1 MEEGISMDSAATEIT
16 FDDVVEKSNT
26 VAEFNVNARK
36 YLEQHKELNSEER
49 RKHYWALFY
58 KWKEKKE

>member
-1 MEEGISMDSAATEIT
+1 MEEGISIDTATEIT

-26 VAEFNVNARK
+26 VAEFNVNVRK
-36 YLEQHKELNSEER
+36 YLEQHKELNSGER

-58 KWKEKKE
+58 KWKEKKD